1 MLTNVNILNMSNIV
15 YMSNLNFVHFRCKM
29 RGKTGY
35 RGYLVDRSALKSS
48 TE

>member
-1 MLTNVNILNMSNIV
+1 MLTNVNTLNMSNIV
-15 YMSNLNFVHFRCKM
+15 YMSNMKFVYFGWKM
-29 RGKTGY
+29 KRKTGY